1 MKNDVYTIESLKVLN
16 PKFQPHGII
25 TEIND
30 DDVNIVNTLIK
41 YMERD
46 RYIIGKAVVGDSVR
60 FTNENGTYY
69 HYAMIDKIDNDKVT
83 ICESPSAFVLC
94 NGNVALSGGRFKSV
108 SRDKLVYIGKTER
121 TFWAFGHCGPCA
133 HGNIYFKAF
142 VNEFGCK
149 LNTNKGD

>member
-1 MKNDVYTIESLKVLN
+1 MENDVYTLESLKVLN

-41 YMERD
+41 HMERL
-46 RYIIGKAVVGDSVR
+46 RAITGKAVVGDSVR

-69 HYAMIDKIDNDKVT
+69 HHAMIDEIGNKVT

-94 NGNVALSGGRFKSV
+94 NGDVALSGGRFKSV
-108 SRDKLVYIGKTER
+108 SLDKLVYIGKTAR
-121 TFWAFGHCGPCA
+121 TFCTFGHCGPCVR
-133 HGNIYFKAF
+133 GNIYFKAF
-142 VNEFGCK
+142 VNEFECHF
-149 LNTNKGD
+149 NNK

>member
-1 MKNDVYTIESLKVLN
+1 MKNNEYTLESLKVLN
-16 PKFQPHGII
+16 PNFQPHGIV

-30 DDVNIVNTLIK
+30 DDVRIVNLVIK

-46 RYIIGKAVVGDSVR
+46 RYTIGKAVVGDSVR

-69 HYAMIDKIDNDKVT
+69 HYAMIDKIDNEVT
-83 ICESPSAFVLC
+83 VCESPSAFVLY
-94 NGNVALSGGRFKSV
+94 NGDVLLSGGRLKSV
-108 SRDKLVYIGKTER
+108 SPDKLVYIGKTAR
-121 TFWAFGHCGPCA
+121 TFWTFGHCGACA

-142 VNEFGCK
+142 VNEFECK